1 MRRIAVACIALS
13 LAFPLPALAQGG
25 DAASVAAQA
34 EKDARARKFPAA
46 VDGFKRAYALSPDPA
61 YLYNVGLLSLIG
73 LKDAAQAWEYA
84 TQYAEMARNASE
96 KTDAQDL
103 IGKAEAALAETHGRL
118 RLNVTPP
125 TAEVY
130 LDRKAPDTRIRR
142 PVAWVVPG
150 LHNLLAEAPGYES
163 GEVQVTVKTGIKS
176 EVAVVLRGQQAR
188 LRIESRTPNAVVLVN
203 GSPAGPAPAEK
214 SVAPGEHVVRAEADG
229 FRPFEQ
235 KVRLGP
241 GESLVVH
248 ADLAPVGRVTR
259 TASGGGVSAGMSPM
273 KIAGW
278 TSIGTGA
285 ALAVTGSVLF
295 ALAHKDNDAA
305 SSLDRDSYP
314 NQPAYDREYDALIDQ
329 RNRKALGA
337 YVTWGLGGAAI
348 ATGVVLLLVKPGGGT
363 ALVPAGPGDSPG
375 VTAVVRW

>member
-1 MRRIAVACIALS
+1 
-13 LAFPLPALAQGG
+13 G
-25 DAASVAAQA
+25 
-34 EKDARARKFPAA
+34 
-46 VDGFKRAYALSPDPA
+46 
-61 YLYNVGLLSLIG
+61 
-73 LKDAAQAWEYA
+73 
-84 TQYAEMARNASE
+84 
-96 KTDAQDL
+96 
-103 IGKAEAALAETHGRL
+103 
-118 RLNVTPP
+118 
-125 TAEVY
+125 
-130 LDRKAPDTRIRR
+130 
-142 PVAWVVPG
+142 
-150 LHNLLAEAPGYES
+150 
-163 GEVQVTVKTGIKS
+163 
-176 EVAVVLRGQQAR
+176 
-188 LRIESRTPNAVVLVN
+188 
-203 GSPAGPAPAEK
+203 
-214 SVAPGEHVVRAEADG
+214 
-229 FRPFEQ
+229 
-235 KVRLGP
+235 
-241 GESLVVH
+241 